1 MKYLIVWDHFQGQKI
16 TTLFLSQ
23 LLILVLLGQQC
34 PQYFQKMLSILLFTS
49 ENHMWWL
56 SLYSSDCQYRKH
68 LKICISAMIPVWQP
82 ITLSKNFK
90 HSKMS
95 TKQRFAI
102 FLECRNFSNNAFF
115 PSVWDPGLYFCAR
128 DFLCLM
134 LKKNHTILYHLLE
147 TSNSSL
153 PFIFRHFHISLSAV
167 LSHKPKILCETCL

>member
-1 MKYLIVWDHFQGQKI
+1 MKYLIVWDRFQGWKI

-115 PSVWDPGLYFCAR
+115 PSVLRSCFVFSEEFCAR

-134 LKKNHTILYHLLE
+134 LKKKITPFFI
-147 TSNSSL
+147 TS
-153 PFIFRHFHISLSAV
+153 
-167 LSHKPKILCETCL
+167 